1 MDNDQMKGKLEQ
13 AKGYIKEKAGEATGN
28 EELEEEGKV
37 DKAAGSVREGYGE
50 AKDKIRDATGT

>member
-13 AKGYIKEKAGEATGN
+13 AKGYIKEKTGEATGN
-28 EELEEEGKV
+28 EELEEEGKA

-50 AKDKIRDATGT
+50 AKDKIHDATGT

>member
-28 EELEEEGKV
+28 EELEEEGKT